1 MELFWDWVKSSFAL
15 EPGEFADLLSGVGT
29 LLAFVLG
36 LVILFQDRQ
45 RQARIQAG
53 RFVAYAEALD
63 DWNGF
68 DIVERHLI
76 IRMTNTND
84 VPMHLVSVMTSQKSQ
99 EFINLVVRDESL
111 DKDSLVEKGVAFK
124 PGENW
129 VKRFTVSGP
138 ILRAFS
144 RQLCRW
150 RRKAMDARFE
160 VAEVSQCTQTT
171 HDHRVREEHASQS
184 SGGLPKDR
192 KESCL
197 NGEASLNG

>member
-138 ILRAFS
+138 ILREHLVVSFVDGAGKQWMRDLRSQKFLS
-144 RQLCRW
+144 A
-150 RRKAMDARFE
+150 RKQRMIIEFARNMQANPA
-160 VAEVSQCTQTT
+160 V
-171 HDHRVREEHASQS
+171 DY
-184 SGGLPKDR
+184 R
-192 KESCL
+192 KIGKNL
-197 NGEASLNG
+197 A